1 MTPHELFKLL
11 CDDGCSRYEI
21 LKYVDEVERRFIPAF
36 LQDLQDLLKKYDAD
50 QSEEDK
56 ARLWNEFYNRCDFCQ
71 AMDVD
76 AEFWPEE
83 PNEGALLFI
92 DHRPP
97 LYDFAVSELSKR
109 YDEEKAAPELQQ
121 DAAPLPPQHSLNTP
135 QAQAAF
141 EAMAQLGYA
150 KKHGSKWK
158 WTHTAASFGH
168 FVTEL
173 NKRLNLRLHGS
184 RTNWK
189 VFEDIV
195 INFSHIRRAAGQ
207 AQARQYSDENTD
219 DNKEISKALDNL
231 KLDE

>member
-11 CDDGCSRYEI
+11 CDDGCSRYEL

-36 LQDLQDLLKKYDAD
+36 LQDLQDLLKKYDED
-50 QSEEDK
+50 QSEEEK
-56 ARLWNEFYNRCDFCQ
+56 ARLWNEFYNRCYFCQ

-109 YDEEKAAPELQQ
+109 YEEGKEVPELQQ
-121 DAAPLPPQHSLNTP
+121 DAGPLPPQHPLNTP
-135 QAQAAF
+135 QAQSAF

-150 KKHGSKWK
+150 KKYGSKWE
-158 WTHTAASFGH
+158 WTYSAASFGY

-173 NKRLNLRLHGS
+173 NKRMNLRLNEN

-189 VFEDIV
+189 VFEDVV
-195 INFSHIRRAAGQ
+195 INFSHIRSAAGQ
-207 AQARQYSDENTD
+207 AIARKFSYENTAD
-219 DNKEISKALDNL
+219 KKAISRALDNL